1 MVRGFAI
8 LLSLQM
14 AGELLSTWLNLPLP
28 GSVIGMILIL
38 ASLKVGLIKLAW
50 VTEAAELLLKN
61 LSMLFVPAGVG
72 VMVYFDLIKQQWLP
86 LTVATIASTL
96 AVLAVTGLTAR
107 ALTRKGDGGNHE

>member
-1 MVRGFAI
+1 MVRGFAL

-14 AGELLSTWLNLPLP
+14 AGELLSAGLNLPLP
-28 GSVIGMILIL
+28 GSVIGMILMLITL
-38 ASLKVGLIKLAW
+38 RTGLIKLAW

-72 VMVYFDLIKQQWLP
+72 VMVYFDLIEQQWLL

-107 ALTRKGDGGNHE
+107 ALTRKEEKGQP